1 MKIDRSFFIDKKTRK
16 TSEELTLRKRELSV
30 VSSQVILCSE
40 GGAIASKR
48 KAVGYAVRWSI

>member
-16 TSEELTLRKRELSV
+16 TSEELTLRKRELSI

-40 GGAIASKR
+40 GVIASKR
-48 KAVGYAVRWSI
+48 KAVG